1 MQRLSCFH
9 RRTHTYNI
17 AHSYQR
23 LRIAQTAF
31 LIQINSILPHYIRV
45 WFKVSWMLTSLNWW
59 KLHNLHSGRTAFLF
73 YYWLF
78 VVSQKKLWFWVRVW
92 FGLGSKFNCSI
103 SVGSGSGFSLKP
115 VQTSTLYPTVL
126 KKIPLMN
133 QVRGQFTKKRTMPVL
148 FVYTYYLDCFLVK
161 HPLH

>member
-1 MQRLSCFH
+1 MEELLSCLIKPFKNSAEIMWPLHLMFINFH
-9 RRTHTYNI
+9 NWKVF
-17 AHSYQR
+17 
-23 LRIAQTAF
+23 F
-31 LIQINSILPHYIRV
+31 LLPCEMSEPWWICFFMYL
-45 WFKVSWMLTSLNWW
+45 FTDQCMQSWKQHFCFIIDYSLW
-59 KLHNLHSGRTAFLF
+59 A
-73 YYWLF
+73 
-78 VVSQKKLWFWVRVW
+78 QKKLWFWVRVW

-103 SVGSGSGFSLKP
+103 SVGSGSAFSLKP